1 MAATNYLYD
10 TRDIKFILKEW
21 LDMDK
26 LLGSEA
32 YRDYYSKDDIDS
44 FIDVAFKIARD
55 VIAPINEDADHI
67 GVKFENGKT
76 ITPDSF
82 KNAYRTVCE
91 AELASQVADREA
103 EGRLPLCVYAPLIE
117 MMSAG
122 CAALPTYWGLTS
134 GAASVIQ
141 KFGSEEV
148 KNKFL
153 PKMFSGEWGGTM
165 NLTEAGAGSDVGAL
179 ATKAFPT
186 DTPGLYKIKGTKQFI
201 TAGDS
206 DLVDN
211 IIHLVLARIEG
222 ARPGTSGISLFVA
235 PKYWVNDD
243 GSIGAFNDVTTV
255 GIEHKLGLK
264 GSATASLAFGEENNC
279 LGYLLGDPPGEDGKG
294 QGMSQMF
301 NMMNEERLNTGMMAL
316 SVTAEAY
323 YNALQYSKE
332 RIQGTKLTDPKGPR
346 VRIIDHEDV
355 RRMLLR
361 QKACIEAIRAMIIKT
376 YYYVDMAH
384 DADNEEE
391 REYYFNMFQVNN
403 PLCKAYASD
412 MAWPLI
418 GEAIQTYGG
427 YGFIEE
433 YPPAQLARDCKI
445 YSIWEGTNYIQSLDL
460 VGRKFTMGK
469 GKPFMKWLGEI
480 AAFITANKE
489 LEEFVSEFQVYE
501 ECWQAYQGILGLLQ
515 KYLGEGKISLLPLYS
530 TRILHATS
538 MIYCGMI
545 SLDQGILA
553 AKKLKEVGDSHF
565 DANYYKGKIAS
576 ARYYVKNEVPNI
588 LAIKRMFEIAD
599 TSPVD
604 VPEGALG

>member
-10 TRDIKFILKEW
+10 VRDIKFILKEW
-21 LDMDK
+21 LDLDK
-26 LLGSEA
+26 LLGCEA

-44 FIDVAFKIARD
+44 FVDVAFKVARD
-55 VIAPINEDADHI
+55 VIAPINDDADNI
-67 GVKFENGKT
+67 GVKLVDGKVV
-76 ITPDSF
+76 TPDSF
-82 KNAYRTVCE
+82 KIAYRTVCE
-91 AELASQVADREA
+91 AELGSQVADREV

-117 MMSAG
+117 MMCGA

-141 KFGSEEV
+141 KFGSDEV

-153 PKMFSGEWGGTM
+153 AKMFSGAWGGTM
-165 NLTEAGAGSDVGAL
+165 NLTEAGAGSDVGAS
-179 ATKAFPT
+179 ATKAFTT

-222 ARPGTSGISLFVA
+222 ARAGTAGLSLFVV

-243 GSIGAFNDVTTV
+243 GSIGDSNDVTTV

-264 GSATASLAFGEENNC
+264 GSATASLAFGEENKC
-279 LGYLLGDPPGEDGKG
+279 LGYLLGDAPGEDGKG
-294 QGMSQMF
+294 KGMSQMF

-332 RIQGTKLTDPKGPR
+332 RVQGTKLTDPKGPR
-346 VRIIDHEDV
+346 VRIIEHEDV

-361 QKACIEAIRAMIIKT
+361 QKSCVEAIRAMIIKT
-376 YYYVDMAH
+376 YWYVDMAH
-384 DADNEEE
+384 DAENPEE
-391 REYYFNMFQVNN
+391 REHYFNMFQVNN

-418 GEAIQTYGG
+418 CDAIQTYGG

-433 YPPAQLARDCKI
+433 YPVAQLARDVKI

-469 GKPFMKWLGEI
+469 GKPFMNWLGEI
-480 AAFITANKE
+480 ASFIEANQ
-489 LEEFVSEFQVYE
+489 EF
-501 ECWQAYQGILGLLQ
+501 
-515 KYLGEGKISLLPLYS
+515 
-530 TRILHATS
+530 
-538 MIYCGMI
+538 
-545 SLDQGILA
+545 
-553 AKKLKEVGDSHF
+553 EV
-565 DANYYKGKIAS
+565 
-576 ARYYVKNEVPNI
+576 
-588 LAIKRMFEIAD
+588 
-599 TSPVD
+599 
-604 VPEGALG
+604 